1 MNIKLIVI
9 GIAVLFLAIGL
20 SGCIVGPRYYIEAER
35 VDEEPDFYI
44 NMTEQLMGNYPYIKK
59 AIELDGNYTQIPLG
73 EKNKVEELLENYDTY
88 FIKYQDEYYEIGI
101 AYSD

>member
-1 MNIKLIVI
+1 MNKHLIVI
-9 GIAVLFLAIGL
+9 GVVILLLAVGL
-20 SGCIVGPRYYIEAER
+20 SGCILGPRYYIEAER

-59 AIELDGNYTQIPLG
+59 AIELEGNYTQIPLV
-73 EKNKVEELLENYDTY
+73 EKDKVEELLENNDTY
-88 FIKYQDEYYEIGI
+88 FIKYQNEYYEIGI